1 MMNLS
6 LLLFNKQESR
16 VLIHLLLVFRRLRE
30 GMGSDHL
37 RPRWVDTRHQLDLE
51 WMLLG
56 VEPVHAE
63 RGRAVFGKGDFSYMS
78 SRGEVTAAGRND
90 DGSWPYGS
98 DSSWRS

>member
-1 MMNLS
+1 MEGVHLLQNSGGEPNWWQQLWTPEIEATLS

-56 VEPVHAE
+56 VEPVLLNVDE
-63 RGRAVFGKGDFSYMS
+63 QSLEKGLQL
-78 SRGEVTAAGRND
+78 
-90 DGSWPYGS
+90 P
-98 DSSWRS
+98 